1 MKQKDILLIGVV
13 IFISAIVSFF
23 VTNLLFGGKKGELQA
38 ETVQPI
44 TANFPEIDARYIN
57 ANSID
62 PVKLITIS
70 KNDNPQPFSVQT
82 KK

>member
-13 IFISAIVSFF
+13 IFISALVSFF
-23 VTNLLFGGKKGELQA
+23 VTQALFGGKKGQLQA

-44 TANFPEIDARYIN
+44 TASFPAIDSRYIN
-57 ANSID
+57 AQSID
-62 PVKLITIS
+62 PVKLISIS
-70 KNDNPQPFSVQT
+70 KSDNSQPFSAQT